1 MSGAA
6 GKNVDEVMKKLLNV
20 ITDTRRAEKGEAS
33 ASVKVE
39 NWQP

>member
-1 MSGAA
+1 MSGAT

-20 ITDTRRAEKGEAS
+20 ISDTRRAERGEVS
-33 ASVKVE
+33 DNVKIE